1 MAHRRHILACAIG
14 VRLAAGALGAVWP
27 SSPCRAAGQPAAT
40 RPAGPAAAAP
50 TLLESTAAL
59 RRGCGLRLLATGE
72 MPKPSWEVVRFNPL
86 LQKDAPT
93 RDAYAAI
100 VVEELVRYDAAW
112 IGRSK
117 VTTVALVG
125 RLTVDGQ
132 SRAGVP
138 DYLAGVLYLDP
149 FVGAFND
156 TYRRHVIHHELFH
169 AVEAAVHGD
178 PYFDD
183 PAWRRM
189 NDPAFRYGS
198 GGAASRDAAVTV
210 LNHPAAGFINQYA
223 EAAVEEDKAELFA
236 ALMTPAE
243 APLIGAGR

>member
-1 MAHRRHILACAIG
+1 
-14 VRLAAGALGAVWP
+14 
-27 SSPCRAAGQPAAT
+27 
-40 RPAGPAAAAP
+40 
-50 TLLESTAAL
+50 
-59 RRGCGLRLLATGE
+59 

-243 APLIGAGR
+243 APLIERWALTDPILRNKALYLRRYAATLRAEPPRPATDGFSALGEWLDAARAALLGANTSEKP